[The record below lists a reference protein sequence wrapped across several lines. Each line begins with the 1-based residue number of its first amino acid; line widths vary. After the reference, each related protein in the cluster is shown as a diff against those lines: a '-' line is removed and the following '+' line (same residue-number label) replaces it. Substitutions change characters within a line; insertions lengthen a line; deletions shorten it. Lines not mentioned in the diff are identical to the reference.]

1 MSLGKYRPLN
11 VRKVALVVKN
21 VKFQKKT
28 KKTRKYSCVDARGIP
43 PAVLQ
48 VLGGGGYLP
57 WSGGYLHWG
66 SPHPDLARGVP
77 TLARGYHGWVG
88 VITLGYPPH
97 PDLVR
102 IPPPRGWTCKQSWN
116 YYLPHPSDAGTNNVH
131 VFIRL
136 ICYLTIIEWVLS
148 VSLCCLKSKGFDV
161 SDMRSFNKKLFT
173 CSCDNLNNII

>member
-28 KKTRKYSCVDARGIP
+28 KQESP
-43 PAVLQ
+43 PARTQ
-48 VLGGGGYLP
+48 EAYRPPCCKCSGGGGYLP
-57 WSGGYLHWG
+57 WPGGYLHWG
-66 SPHPDLARGVP
+66 TPHPHLARGVP
-77 TLARGYHGWVG
+77 TLVRGYHGWGGG
-88 VITLGYPPH
+88 VITLGYLLTYPGY
-97 PDLVR
+97 
-102 IPPPRGWTCKQSWN
+102 PPPRGVNLQTKWN
-116 YYLPHPSDAGTNNVH
+116 YYLPHPSDAGANNVH